1 MDELA
6 QTYAADTTKLW
17 KQLEAIK
24 KMKDEST
31 GEVRDAYVAVMKD
44 MMWRIS
50 RDTYQFINEMLAL
63 EDGVFTEEE
72 IKRQMSLLMSRFPAQ
87 H

>member
-1 MDELA
+1 
-6 QTYAADTTKLW
+6 
-17 KQLEAIK
+17 
-24 KMKDEST
+24 MKDEST